1 MESILK
7 TIASSWGE
15 SVLATLLLTVII
27 LAYIFKDSIAK
38 LIYKKSNFNYSIQ
51 DLEMHDLFTE
61 LQHYKNFTHVF
72 KSYHVV
78 DETKTKVFKDFL
90 DIKMQGTSDN
100 LKAICKIADK
110 SMKRAELKHLIL
122 EHFNYCNVC
131 LEKNLKQRFLEK
143 GLALETAQTIIDKFF
158 HVRQSTMDK
167 YERRI
172 ESVFACDFYET
183 NFQLILAVYEMVT
196 FEIDEIVNQIIRAF
210 ESANGM
216 FFELEYK

>member
-1 MESILK
+1 MESILE
-7 TIASSWGE
+7 TISTSWGE
-15 SVLATLLLTVII
+15 SVLATVLLTVII
-27 LAYIFKDSIAK
+27 LAYIFKDSIPK
-38 LIYKKSNFNYSIQ
+38 LFYKKTKFNYNIS

-61 LQHYKNFTHVF
+61 LEHYKSFMHEF
-72 KSYHVV
+72 KSYHLI
-78 DETKTKVFKDFL
+78 DKTKTKVFKDFL
-90 DIKMQGTSDN
+90 DIKMQETSDN

-122 EHFNYCNVC
+122 EQFNYCNVC

-143 GLALETAQTIIDKFF
+143 GLTLQTSEIIIHKFF
-158 HVRQSTMDK
+158 HIRQSTMDK

-196 FEIDEIVNQIIRAF
+196 FEIDEIVNQIVRAF
-210 ESANGM
+210 ESVNGM

>member
-1 MESILK
+1 MESILE
-7 TIASSWGE
+7 TISTSWGE
-15 SVLATLLLTVII
+15 SVLATVLLTVII
-27 LAYIFKDSIAK
+27 LAYIFKDSIPK
-38 LIYKKSNFNYSIQ
+38 LFYKKTKFNYNIS

-61 LQHYKNFTHVF
+61 LEHYKSFMHEF
-72 KSYHVV
+72 KSYHLI
-78 DETKTKVFKDFL
+78 DKTKTKVFKDFL
-90 DIKMQGTSDN
+90 DIKMQETSDN
-100 LKAICKIADK
+100 LKAICKIADN

-122 EHFNYCNVC
+122 EQFNYCNVC

-143 GLALETAQTIIDKFF
+143 GLSMEISEIVINKFF
-158 HVRQSTMDK
+158 HIRQSTMDK

-196 FEIDEIVNQIIRAF
+196 FEIDEIVNQIVRAF
-210 ESANGM
+210 ESVNGM